1 MVSRSSV
8 VPACC
13 TLAALVLL
21 GAHTAGAQRARNGTL
36 VITGEHPGAEVLI
49 DGESVGVLPMDP
61 VTLAPGEHTVRVTLP
76 GFSEFNQV
84 VRIAPRRETEVLVE
98 LFPVSMSLLVV
109 TEPEGARVFV
119 DGNFAGEGPA
129 QLELTEGQH
138 SIRVTMLGYHER
150 IETIDAALGSSQ
162 TLEIALEILPEEE
175 RRALL
180 EPPVPEWYEEPLIWI
195 LGGGG
200 ALLVAGGIVLI
211 VVLATDSPTQAQE
224 YDPDILFEL

>member
-1 MVSRSSV
+1 MVSRV
-8 VPACC
+8 VPLVCC
-13 TLAALVLL
+13 AVVLV
-21 GAHTAGAQRARNGTL
+21 ATASAEAQRARNGTL
-36 VITGEHPGAEVLI
+36 VISGDHPGAEVLI
-49 DGESVGVLPMDP
+49 DGESVGVMPMEP
-61 VTLAPGEHTVRVTLP
+61 VTLSPGEHSLRVTMP

-84 VRIAPRRETEVLVE
+84 VRIAPRRPTEVLVE

-129 QLELTEGQH
+129 QIELTEGQH

-162 TLEIALEILPEEE
+162 TLEIALEILPEDE

-180 EPPVPEWYEEPLIWI
+180 EPPVTEWYEEPLVWI
-195 LGGGG
+195 LAGGG
-200 ALLVAGGIVLI
+200 ALVVAGGIVLI
-211 VVLATDSPTQAQE
+211 VALATDTPAQWE
-224 YDPDILFEL
+224 EFDGDVVGHFQF